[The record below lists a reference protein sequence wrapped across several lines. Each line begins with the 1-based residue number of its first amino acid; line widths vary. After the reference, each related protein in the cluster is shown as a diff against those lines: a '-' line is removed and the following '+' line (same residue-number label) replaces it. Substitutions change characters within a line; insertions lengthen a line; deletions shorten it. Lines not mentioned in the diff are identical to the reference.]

1 MGFWAVFDIVLW
13 RIYFHHEI
21 VLFIGHLTRLSA
33 AISLLVWLWLQEK
46 FGDLNS
52 RAVGYVCA
60 VS

>member
-1 MGFWAVFDIVLW
+1 MYFWAVFDIVPW
-13 RIYFHHEI
+13 TISFHHET

-33 AISLLVWLWLQEK
+33 AISLLLWLWLRRK
-46 FGDLNS
+46 IGDLNR